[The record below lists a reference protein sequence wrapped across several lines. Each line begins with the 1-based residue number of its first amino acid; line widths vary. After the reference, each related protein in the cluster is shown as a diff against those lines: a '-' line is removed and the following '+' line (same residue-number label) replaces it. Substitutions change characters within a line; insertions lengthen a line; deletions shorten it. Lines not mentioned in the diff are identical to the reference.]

1 MGSSPI
7 GVAFIMADE
16 EKFAGFIER
25 SGAFLLNHYSYLIE
39 HYAAPQSF
47 VEVDNIAWKGS
58 TLFIFEGSKGRLDT
72 ERINQLN
79 ERFKLFRFNRVSL
92 INEEGFPNFSRVR
105 VFYYNLK
112 SNRLIE
118 IDERGVRISTTPY
131 NNAEELINILRNI

>member
-1 MGSSPI
+1 M
-7 GVAFIMADE
+7 
-16 EKFAGFIER
+16 
-25 SGAFLLNHYSYLIE
+25 
-39 HYAAPQSF
+39 
-47 VEVDNIAWKGS
+47 
-58 TLFIFEGSKGRLDT
+58 
-72 ERINQLN
+72 N